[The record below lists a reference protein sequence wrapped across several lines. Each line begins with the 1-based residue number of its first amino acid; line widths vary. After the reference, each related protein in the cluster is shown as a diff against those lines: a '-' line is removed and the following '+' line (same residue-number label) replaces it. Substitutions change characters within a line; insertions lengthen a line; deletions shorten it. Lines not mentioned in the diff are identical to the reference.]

1 MKNKIIWITGASRG
15 IGLACAKALA
25 ARGAKLV
32 LSCSSQETAGVI
44 KKEFAET
51 PDVYIMPFDI
61 RDDKSIK
68 KVVQKIKL
76 TMGQI
81 DILINNAGIAKF
93 GAAVDM
99 RIEDFD
105 DMNAINYR
113 ANILCT
119 HAVLP
124 QMIESGHGMIINI
137 NSVVSQK
144 TFLYC
149 AAYSASKAAALAYSR
164 SLREELRSTG
174 VKIVDILPGATETD
188 IWDDKSREESGE
200 KMMQPE
206 DVAAAVDHAIQA
218 MLNDR
223 LMIEEMVIRPQ
234 GGDL

>member
-32 LSCSSQETAGVI
+32 LSCSSQETAEVI

-61 RDDKSIK
+61 RNDAAIK

-93 GAAVDM
+93 GAAVEM
-99 RIEDFD
+99 SIEDLD
-105 DMNAINYR
+105 DMTAINFR
-113 ANILCT
+113 ALVQCT
-119 HAVLP
+119 QAVLP
-124 QMIESGHGMIINI
+124 QMIESGSGMIINI

-144 TFLYC
+144 VFAYC

-174 VKIVDILPGATETD
+174 VKIVDVLPGATETN
-188 IWDDKSREESGE
+188 IWDDKSREESGAR
-200 KMMQPE
+200 MMQPE

-218 MLNDR
+218 MLNER
-223 LMIEEMVIRPQ
+223 LMIEEMVLRPQ